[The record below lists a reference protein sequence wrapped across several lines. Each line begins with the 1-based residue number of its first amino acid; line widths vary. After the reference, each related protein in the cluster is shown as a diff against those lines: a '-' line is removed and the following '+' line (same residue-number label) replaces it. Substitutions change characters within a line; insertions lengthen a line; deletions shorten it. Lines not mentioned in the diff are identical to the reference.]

1 MNFDAILKSIEGQT
15 KALAQKLLK
24 GYTDQALSDVKGFAQ
39 TSKANLERWTQEVLQ
54 KKMSGQLT
62 PSGAALEF
70 GPPEGPGFF
79 TAHGWK
85 PADVRSLLKT
95 AAQLKRLSLPMRLL
109 SMLPASNG
117 TQGRRPWGGVC
128 LLER

>member
-54 KKMSGQLT
+54 KKMSGDEYQSLVQGELDVAEMRALKQAGLAQVQIDTFANGFLDILT
-62 PSGAALEF
+62 SAVVAAI
-70 GPPEGPGFF
+70 P
-79 TAHGWK
+79 
-85 PADVRSLLKT
+85 
-95 AAQLKRLSLPMRLL
+95 
-109 SMLPASNG
+109 
-117 TQGRRPWGGVC
+117 
-128 LLER
+128 